1 MLTLT
6 AKIPP
11 HLGKFP
17 LPLRSGGCAGQSENS
32 AALDHTRGLKQPVTH
47 HWQPLVSMHCP
58 QLLPLDMDGIW
69 MATKNPRVDFSY
81 L

>member
-17 LPLRSGGCAGQSENS
+17 LPLRSGGCAGQSRNS
-32 AALDHTRGLKQPVTH
+32 AVLDHTRLAAASY
-47 HWQPLVSMHCP
+47 LYCP